1 MAAGRGSRLKKYSKY
16 KPKSFIRIYRT
27 KRIIDY
33 QISVLKKIKVKKI
46 IIVVGFKKELFFK
59 EFSKEKKI
67 NFIINNNWKNT
78 NVLESFS
85 LILDHLNEDFI
96 FMHAD
101 SLVEH
106 KLYKSFLNSNCSILP
121 YKEKK
126 KCPDEDMKLYLKK
139 RKIILTKKD
148 IINCKPKGE
157 FLGIAF
163 FKKELVKELK
173 KKTLIL
179 KKSKDYSNLFFEDL
193 INKISNKYNI
203 KLKNIKNLKFVEI
216 DFEEDLIE
224 AKKTFEKYLSKYFYK

>member
-1 MAAGRGSRLKKYSKY
+1 
-16 KPKSFIRIYRT
+16 
-27 KRIIDY
+27 
-33 QISVLKKIKVKKI
+33 
-46 IIVVGFKKELFFK
+46 
-59 EFSKEKKI
+59 
-67 NFIINNNWKNT
+67 
-78 NVLESFS
+78 
-85 LILDHLNEDFI
+85 
-96 FMHAD
+96 
-101 SLVEH
+101 
-106 KLYKSFLNSNCSILP
+106 
-121 YKEKK
+121 
-126 KCPDEDMKLYLKK
+126 MKLYLKK